1 MDSELLPELELA
13 WAAPQRVGPGLR
25 NLGNTC
31 YLNSV
36 LQCLTYTPPLAN
48 FCLAA
53 LHSTACS
60 RLRKGDVDSCPFC
73 LLEWRIAKSLR
84 SSLAVDQPQRM
95 VHRLRHIAKHFRLGR
110 QEDAHELLRLAV
122 EACNK
127 ACVELHR
134 IAQNRDRNGAAP
146 RGHSSGNCLDA
157 AGGGKSGAA
166 AVAEPRTV
174 VKDIFGGVLQSQ
186 VKCLGCGAESNTLD
200 EFLDLSLDIHRPCAT
215 LSEALARFSSPEML
229 DGDNKYRCD
238 RCKMLSAA
246 QKQMTIQVA
255 PTVLVLQF
263 KRFGNIFGAKI
274 DRHILFEERL
284 SLREHMTCNSKDPLP
299 KYLLYAIIVHS
310 GYSQDSGHY
319 YAYIKDSFGC
329 WFCCDDQLVTPASP
343 ATVLAEKAYM
353 LFFARTCPRTASCS
367 GLGAQPTLS
376 SSSSPSP
383 PNTPP
388 MTTAEPPASK
398 PAALLQQP
406 ARLGVGI
413 APRPMHAAQLPPLP
427 QPRAKL
433 LQHSSEA
440 VVSPKPDRGAS
451 SWRSEDA
458 LFSTSKRAKTEAGAA
473 VMQPTSL
480 GSSAAAASH
489 PCASTGNPPSKQRL
503 LKDRPS
509 GDTNGSSLSQAE
521 AGPRSDVSALARVT
535 SAGTAATGSVQG
547 AALKL
552 RTASIASAG
561 REALQRSGWCDD
573 VRSKMRAVK
582 RCHQQAGDFGKS
594 RALLIEELQAAAR
607 KELLAKVP
615 QEVKQ
620 ELYARVQSLLHQ

>member
-53 LHSTACS
+53 AHSTACS
-60 RLRKGDVDSCPFC
+60 RLRKGDVDSCAFC

-84 SSLAVDQPQRM
+84 SALAVDQPQRM

-127 ACVELHR
+127 ACVELHG
-134 IAQNRDRNGAAP
+134 IAQKHHRSGAAP
-146 RGHSSGNCLDA
+146 LGHGNGGCLGA
-157 AGGGKSGAA
+157 AGSGKGGAA
-166 AVAEPRTV
+166 AAAAEPRTV

-215 LSEALARFSSPEML
+215 LAEALARFSSPEML

-255 PTVLVLQF
+255 PNILVLQF

-274 DRHILFEERL
+274 DRHIMFEECL
-284 SLREHMTCNSKDPLP
+284 SLREHMTRNSKDPLP
-299 KYLLYAIIVHS
+299 KYVLYAIMSI
-310 GYSQDSGHY
+310 Q
-319 YAYIKDSFGC
+319 DSFGC
-329 WFCCDDQLVTPASP
+329 WYCCDDQLVTPASP

-353 LFFARTCPRTASCS
+353 LFFARTHPRMASCS
-367 GLGAQPTLS
+367 ASEAQPTLS

-406 ARLGVGI
+406 ARLGVGN
-413 APRPMHAAQLPPLP
+413 APRTMYAAQLPPSP
-427 QPRAKL
+427 QPRAAL
-433 LQHSSEA
+433 VQRTREA
-440 VVSPKPDRGAS
+440 VVSPKSDRGAS

-458 LFSTSKRAKTEAGAA
+458 LFGVSKRARTEVGAA

-480 GSSAAAASH
+480 GSAAAGN
-489 PCASTGNPPSKQRL
+489 PCGPTGNPPYKQQI
-503 LKDRPS
+503 LKDRPC
-509 GDTNGSSLSQAE
+509 GETNGSSPSQAE
-521 AGPRSDVSALARVT
+521 AGPPSDISAPARAP
-535 SAGTAATGSVQG
+535 SNGRAATGSTEG
-547 AALKL
+547 AALRL

-561 REALQRSGWCDD
+561 REALHRSGWCDA

-582 RCHQQAGDFGKS
+582 RCHKLAGDSRKS

-615 QEVKQ
+615 QEVKR
-620 ELYARVQSLLHQ
+620 ELYARVQSLLRQ